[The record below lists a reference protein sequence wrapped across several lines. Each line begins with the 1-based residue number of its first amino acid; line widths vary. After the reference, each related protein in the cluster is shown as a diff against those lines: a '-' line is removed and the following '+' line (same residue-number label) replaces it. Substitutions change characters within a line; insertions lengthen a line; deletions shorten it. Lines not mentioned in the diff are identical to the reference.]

1 MRKTVLTIGLFFI
14 CLWVFTFC
22 NVSSWATP
30 NDDIVPINAVLDL
43 SRTEKQVDDQE
54 KEVDKAWVLVDESST
69 KWATMLDENRR
80 KTASNFLI
88 EAMGTGFWALTGG
101 LDGRLESEMRSYYA
115 NKSLMDLYSDE
126 LENVK
131 SEIDLFNLMVPVYN
145 SAHAYAEKTV
155 NKHQASH
162 HDAASPSNINHFVPD
177 WEEKTCRDNLPSFSC
192 RGNHTAGKT
201 LCNVSYGTP
210 REAFYTHREVCGE
223 EVDAYGY
230 KTLISGD
237 GIAYYTCDTA
247 ANDRHRVR
255 SCTRDFTNGS
265 GVTNT
270 CGDGFRRCV
279 GPKKD
284 HNWSDWI
291 NWETK
296 HSDDDDDSTEETT
309 QNEFQEPTSEPTPA
323 PSYHMCG
330 SHETWQSGDHS
341 AAGCG
346 YSGHYVCDGS
356 DHSLQASCSD
366 TNANGDYCTVT
377 SFYAC

>member
-1 MRKTVLTIGLFFI
+1 M
-14 CLWVFTFC
+14 
-22 NVSSWATP
+22 
-30 NDDIVPINAVLDL
+30 
-43 SRTEKQVDDQE
+43 
-54 KEVDKAWVLVDESST
+54 
-69 KWATMLDENRR
+69 
-80 KTASNFLI
+80 
-88 EAMGTGFWALTGG
+88 
-101 LDGRLESEMRSYYA
+101 YY
-115 NKSLMDLYSDE
+115 
-126 LENVK
+126 
-131 SEIDLFNLMVPVYN
+131 

-155 NKHQASH
+155 NKHYAQH
-162 HDAASPSNINHFVPD
+162 HDAASPSNTNHFVPSKD
-177 WEEKTCRDNLPSFSC
+177 TKTCRDSLPSFLC
-192 RGNHTAGKT
+192 RSNHAAGKT
-201 LCNVSYGTP
+201 VCNVSYGTP
-210 REAFYTHREVCGE
+210 HEAFYTHREVCGE

-330 SHETWQSGDHS
+330 SHETWQSGDHF
-341 AAGCG
+341 AASCG

-356 DHSLQASCSD
+356 DHSYTYCYVTD
-366 TNANGDYCTVT
+366 ANGNTCTVGGY
-377 SFYAC
+377 YACQSHTHVYPDSQGDPGGNNTWVMCGNCSVEYDTSDSVDNNYHNNTATCNLWDCGETFIMCEYYTNLCNSPGQTYHSY

>member
-1 MRKTVLTIGLFFI
+1 MRKNILMIGFYVI
-14 CLWVFTFC
+14 CLSIFSFC
-22 NVSSWATP
+22 TVSSFATP
-30 NDDIVPINAVLDL
+30 IDDIIPINAVLDL
-43 SRTEKQVDDQE
+43 IATEGQVIQQ
-54 KEVDKAWVLVDESST
+54 EVDVNSAWDLVDRASA

-80 KTASNFLI
+80 KTAPNFLI

-230 KTLISGD
+230 KN
-237 GIAYYTCDTA
+237 AYFGGWDCLL
-247 ANDRHRVR
+247 H
-255 SCTRDFTNGS
+255 
-265 GVTNT
+265 
-270 CGDGFRRCV
+270 
-279 GPKKD
+279 
-284 HNWSDWI
+284 
-291 NWETK
+291 
-296 HSDDDDDSTEETT
+296 
-309 QNEFQEPTSEPTPA
+309 
-323 PSYHMCG
+323 
-330 SHETWQSGDHS
+330 
-341 AAGCG
+341 
-346 YSGHYVCDGS
+346 
-356 DHSLQASCSD
+356 L
-366 TNANGDYCTVT
+366 
-377 SFYAC
+377 

>member
-1 MRKTVLTIGLFFI
+1 MRMLKRLSISIMPSTMMLRPHLTPIISCLLKTRRRVVIVCHHFCVGVTTLRVRLCVTCLMAHRMRLSIRIARSVAKKSTLTAI
-14 CLWVFTFC
+14 
-22 NVSSWATP
+22 
-30 NDDIVPINAVLDL
+30 
-43 SRTEKQVDDQE
+43 R
-54 KEVDKAWVLVDESST
+54 
-69 KWATMLDENRR
+69 
-80 KTASNFLI
+80 
-88 EAMGTGFWALTGG
+88 
-101 LDGRLESEMRSYYA
+101 
-115 NKSLMDLYSDE
+115 
-126 LENVK
+126 
-131 SEIDLFNLMVPVYN
+131 
-145 SAHAYAEKTV
+145 
-155 NKHQASH
+155 
-162 HDAASPSNINHFVPD
+162 
-177 WEEKTCRDNLPSFSC
+177 
-192 RGNHTAGKT
+192 
-201 LCNVSYGTP
+201 
-210 REAFYTHREVCGE
+210 
-223 EVDAYGY
+223 
-230 KTLISGD
+230 TLISGD

-356 DHSLQASCSD
+356 DHSYTYCYVTD
-366 TNANGDYCTVT
+366 ANGNTCTVGGY
-377 SFYAC
+377 YACQSHMHQYPEPQSQYMTCAYGHTYDTTVQSQVDFHRTKTCKWCGGTWKDCGDVTPYCPTWTTAHHKCSEPSHTCDLCD

>member
-1 MRKTVLTIGLFFI
+1 MIV
-14 CLWVFTFC
+14 CHHFC
-22 NVSSWATP
+22 V
-30 NDDIVPINAVLDL
+30 
-43 SRTEKQVDDQE
+43 
-54 KEVDKAWVLVDESST
+54 
-69 KWATMLDENRR
+69 
-80 KTASNFLI
+80 
-88 EAMGTGFWALTGG
+88 G
-101 LDGRLESEMRSYYA
+101 
-115 NKSLMDLYSDE
+115 
-126 LENVK
+126 
-131 SEIDLFNLMVPVYN
+131 
-145 SAHAYAEKTV
+145 
-155 NKHQASH
+155 
-162 HDAASPSNINHFVPD
+162 
-177 WEEKTCRDNLPSFSC
+177 
-192 RGNHTAGKT
+192 GNHAAGKT
-201 LCNVSYGTP
+201 VCNVSYGTP
-210 REAFYTHREVCGE
+210 HEAFYTHREVCGE

-309 QNEFQEPTSEPTPA
+309 QNEFQEPTSEPSTPSMHA
-323 PSYHMCG
+323 CG
-330 SHETWQSGDHS
+330 SHETWQSGDHF
-341 AAGCG
+341 AVGCG

-377 SFYAC
+377 SFYDCQYHTHVYPAPTTVLCSRSYCNEVVSTSDEHYVQCSGCSNSYWNCSSTATRKHRVKTCRYSECGQTWYACGFRPSLCNKPSRNKNGLGCWAID